1 MTPSTN
7 STEPERVQ
15 KFLSRAGVASR
26 RRAEALIRAGRV
38 AVNGVIVS
46 NLGTKIDSGVDAVTV
61 DGLSVAP
68 PERLRYLIVNKQAGV
83 VTTLEDPQGRPTVA
97 QYVPEDGPRLFPVGR
112 LDRETTGLLLMTN
125 DGELA
130 HALMHPRFHVP
141 KTYRALV
148 GGVPDGRDL
157 DRLREGIDLDDGRTA
172 PAEVQLLDQRADS
185 ATVLL
190 TLREGRKRQ
199 VRRMFSAIGH
209 PVTALA
215 RVAYGPLTDEGLPL
229 GDARELT
236 TDEVRA
242 LQDAVAGDA

>member
-15 KFLSRAGVASR
+15 KYLSRAGVASR
-26 RRAEALIRAGRV
+26 RKAEELIRAGRV
-38 AVNGVIVS
+38 AVNGEAVAS
-46 NLGTKIDSGVDAVTV
+46 LATKILPGLDVITV
-61 DGLSVAP
+61 DGVPASLP
-68 PERLRYLIVNKQAGV
+68 QELHYLLVNKPAGV

-97 QYVPEDGPRLFPVGR
+97 QFIPRGGPRLFPVGR
-112 LDRETTGLLLMTN
+112 LDQNTTGLLLMTN

-141 KTYRALV
+141 KTYRAV
-148 GGVPDGRDL
+148 VDGIPDEGDL
-157 DRLREGIDLDDGRTA
+157 GRLRAGIELDDGRTA
-172 PAEVQLLDQRADS
+172 PAEAHVAGS
-185 ATVLL
+185 EPGSTTVLL

-215 RVAYGPLTDEGLPL
+215 RVAYGPLTDEGLAV
-229 GDARELT
+229 GGVRELGP
-236 TDEVRA
+236 DEVEALRA
-242 LQDAVAGDA
+242 SVGGGD

>member
-15 KFLSRAGVASR
+15 KYLSRAGVASR
-26 RRAEALIRAGRV
+26 RKAEELIRAGRV
-38 AVNGVIVS
+38 AVNGEAVAS
-46 NLGTKIDSGVDAVTV
+46 LATKILPGLDVITV
-61 DGLSVAP
+61 DGVPASLP
-68 PERLRYLIVNKQAGV
+68 QELHYLLVNKPAGV

-97 QYVPEDGPRLFPVGR
+97 QFIPRGGPRLFPVGR
-112 LDRETTGLLLMTN
+112 LDQNTTGLLLMTN

-141 KTYRALV
+141 KTYRAV
-148 GGVPDGRDL
+148 VDGIPDEGDL
-157 DRLREGIDLDDGRTA
+157 GRLRAGIDLDDGRTA
-172 PAEVQLLDQRADS
+172 PAEAHLADCGADS

-209 PVTALA
+209 PVNALA
-215 RVAYGPLTDEGLPL
+215 RVAYGPLIDEGLAV
-229 GDARELT
+229 GEVRELAP
-236 TDEVRA
+236 DEIAALRA
-242 LQDAVAGDA
+242 AIGGDE

>member
-7 STEPERVQ
+7 SAEPERVQ

-26 RRAEALIRAGRV
+26 RKAEELIRAGRV
-38 AVNGVIVS
+38 TVNGEMVTG
-46 NLGTKIDSGVDAVTV
+46 LATKIIPGIDVVTV
-61 DGLSVAP
+61 DGVPASP
-68 PERLRYLIVNKQAGV
+68 PEELHYLLVNKPAGV

-97 QYVPEDGPRLFPVGR
+97 QFVPQDGPRLFPVGR
-112 LDRETTGLLLMTN
+112 LDQNTTGLLLMTN

-141 KTYRALV
+141 KTYRAV
-148 GGVPDGRDL
+148 VDGIPDEGDL
-157 DRLREGIDLDDGRTA
+157 GRLRAGIDLDDGRTA
-172 PAEVQLLDQRADS
+172 PAEAHLADCGADS

-209 PVTALA
+209 PVSALA
-215 RVAYGPLTDEGLPL
+215 RVAYGPLIDEGLAV
-229 GDARELT
+229 GEVRELAPEEIEALRAAVGG
-236 TDEVRA
+236 DE
-242 LQDAVAGDA
+242 